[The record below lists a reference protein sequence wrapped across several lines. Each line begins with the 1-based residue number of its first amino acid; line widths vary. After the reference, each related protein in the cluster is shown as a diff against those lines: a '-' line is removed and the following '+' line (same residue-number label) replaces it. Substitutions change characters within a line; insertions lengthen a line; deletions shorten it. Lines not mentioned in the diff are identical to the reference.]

1 MRGCGHE
8 QRSRTGDF
16 LAVHYQEFEETG
28 VLVNSTEGG
37 SPLTFQL
44 GKGEVPAGWDE
55 GLLKLCA
62 GEIVELV
69 VSDNSGRN
77 CSQ

>member
-16 LAVHYQEFEETG
+16 LAVHYQEFEVTG

-44 GKGEVPAGWDE
+44 GKGHVFEN
-55 GLLKLCA
+55 L
-62 GEIVELV
+62 
-69 VSDNSGRN
+69 R
-77 CSQ
+77 